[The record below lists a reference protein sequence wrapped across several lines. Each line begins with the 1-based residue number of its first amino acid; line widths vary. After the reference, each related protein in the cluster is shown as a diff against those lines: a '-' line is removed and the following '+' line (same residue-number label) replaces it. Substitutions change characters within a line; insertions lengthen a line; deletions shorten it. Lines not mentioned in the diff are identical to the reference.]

1 MKLGYPQV
9 LVLKGGYGAWKK
21 AGYPLE
27 PKNYKK

>member
-1 MKLGYPQV
+1 MGFSQV
-9 LVLKGGYGAWKK
+9 MILNGGYLSWKK